1 MIFQA
6 ESQPAESNSELAGQV
21 EAIFGPG
28 GLLSHAKNFEH
39 RLPQQGMAVAVI
51 GALEAGQNL
60 VAEAGTGVGKS
71 LAYLI
76 PAILYGQA
84 HAKKAI
90 IATHTINLQEQ
101 LAEKDLPMLQRIL
114 PVDFSFT
121 MLKGR
126 ANYLC
131 TRRLQRALARADGL
145 FTSPEVAELKRVHEW
160 SRTTEDGS
168 LSDFDVEPDT
178 RC

>member
-6 ESQPAESNSELAGQV
+6 ESQPAESDSELAGQV

-39 RLPQQGMAVAVI
+39 RLPQQEMAVAVI
-51 GALEAGQNL
+51 RALEAGQNL

-121 MLKGR
+121 MLKGPR
-126 ANYLC
+126 ELSLHPQAAKGLGARRWALYLAGSGG
-131 TRRLQRALARADGL
+131 TETGARM
-145 FTSPEVAELKRVHEW
+145 
-160 SRTTEDGS
+160 
-168 LSDFDVEPDT
+168 EPDNGG
-178 RC
+178 RKPVGL